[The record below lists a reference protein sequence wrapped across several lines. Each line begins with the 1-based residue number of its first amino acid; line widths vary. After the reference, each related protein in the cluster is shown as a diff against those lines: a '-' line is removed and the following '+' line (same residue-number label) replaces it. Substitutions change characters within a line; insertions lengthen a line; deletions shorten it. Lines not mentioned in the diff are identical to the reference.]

1 MLLAL
6 KLKAL
11 AAAAAIAAPLGAAI
25 LPAVPGWQG
34 GTHEPMPEFVEL
46 APAAF
51 RYRVAGDFTRG
62 GRPVPAPAVSA
73 RLPRPLAIMKHQV
86 TTAAY
91 QRCVA
96 AGACAA
102 TGGEGGGAD
111 RPVVDVSWWDASTY
125 AAWLTRMTGT
135 KFRLPSDEEWVFA
148 AGSRFRDDALSA
160 IDAADPGRRALARYE
175 RETAEDEVF
184 GEPPPVGSH
193 GANENGLVDV
203 AGSVWEWT
211 DSCFVRTAL
220 AADGAAAGRT
230 ANCGVRVVE
239 GRHRTYMTDFIRDA
253 RAGGCAAGRPPSHL
267 GFRLVRENAAP
278 PGTAWLTA
286 LARRVAG
293 GA

>member
-11 AAAAAIAAPLGAAI
+11 AAAAAIAAPVGAAT
-25 LPAVPGWQG
+25 LSAVPGWQG
-34 GTHEPMPEFVEL
+34 GAREPIPELVEL

-51 RYRVAGDFTRG
+51 RYRVAGDFTRA

-73 RLPRPLAIMKHQV
+73 RLPQPLAIMKHQV
-86 TTAAY
+86 TAAAY

-96 AGACAA
+96 AGACPA
-102 TGGEGGGAD
+102 TGETRGGN
-111 RPVVDVSWWDASTY
+111 RPAVDVSWWDASAY
-125 AAWLTRMTGT
+125 AAWLTRTTGT

-175 RETAEDEVF
+175 RETAEGETF
-184 GEPPPVGSH
+184 GDPLPVGGH
-193 GANENGLVDV
+193 GVNENGLLDV

-220 AADGAAAGRT
+220 AADGSAAGST
-230 ANCGVRVVE
+230 SNCGVRVVE

-267 GFRLVRENAAP
+267 GFRLVREDTAL
-278 PGTAWLTA
+278 PGTARLTA
-286 LARRVAG
+286 LTRRVAG
-293 GA
+293 GV